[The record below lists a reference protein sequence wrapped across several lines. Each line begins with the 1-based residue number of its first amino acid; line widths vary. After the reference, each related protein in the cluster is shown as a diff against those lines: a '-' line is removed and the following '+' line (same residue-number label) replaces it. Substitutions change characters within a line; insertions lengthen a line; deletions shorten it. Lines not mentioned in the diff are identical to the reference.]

1 MKDRKS
7 ENKDLAKDALEKSLG
22 EGLEES
28 DEIVRLFIEKYG
40 DPGDWVGNEN
50 DM

>member
-1 MKDRKS
+1 METYSDK
-7 ENKDLAKDALEKSLG
+7 KDLAKEALEKSLE

-40 DPGDWVGNEN
+40 DPGDWTDNS
-50 DM
+50 